1 MLFSACIYTLLQKW
15 WWNLIDTML
24 RCRAFGILDQILNH
38 LINTRMSNREFLQTI
53 YESVRSIGL
62 VQSQYEFG
70 ELCGRKQ
77 SWFSCAKS
85 SDRQMSV
92 GALVSLAVRLDQLPI
107 ERVPRKLRPMRKELV
122 NSIWNKIEAQGS
134 QRSAWVFVSTLRLG
148 RDINHD
154 CA

>member
-1 MLFSACIYTLLQKW
+1 
-15 WWNLIDTML
+15 ML
-24 RCRAFGILDQILNH
+24 RCRDSRIKEQFRNR
-38 LINTRMSNREFLQTI
+38 LINTHMSNREFLQSI
-53 YESVRSIGL
+53 YETVRTMGL

-85 SDRQMSV
+85 TDRQMSL

-122 NSIWNKIEAQGS
+122 NSIWTMIETQNSNPAS
-134 QRSAWVFVSTLRLG
+134 
-148 RDINHD
+148 
-154 CA
+154 